1 MNAEQTLKYAILNL
15 AAIWEC
21 SQLPDNLTGEEVD
34 HLWDEADDIYDAIYE
49 MREGEVDTNIDAPY
63 SRHYESKSVAVQAP
77 NGQWV
82 GFTHWYGGGK
92 HGNPEEIDWIEYAY
106 LLDCKEE
113 EKLVKVQTFT
123 KIKESE

>member
-1 MNAEQTLKYAILNL
+1 MNAQQTLKYAILNL
-15 AAIWEC
+15 GAIWEC

-34 HLWDEADDIYDAIYE
+34 DLWDEADDIYDAIYE

-113 EKLVKVQTFT
+113 EKLVTIQTFT
-123 KIKESE
+123 KVGE

>member
-1 MNAEQTLKYAILNL
+1 MNAQQTLKYAILDL
-15 AAIWEC
+15 AYRWEDKEI
-21 SQLPDNLTGEEVD
+21 SKTLTAEEVEE
-34 HLWDEADDIYDAIYE
+34 LFDEIDPYDAISE
-49 MREGEVDTNIDAPY
+49 IREGEVDTNIDAPY

-113 EKLVKVQTFT
+113 EKLVTIQTFT
-123 KIKESE
+123 KVGE

>member
-21 SQLPDNLTGEEVD
+21 SQLPNNLTGEEVD
-34 HLWDEADDIYDAIYE
+34 DLWDEADDIYDAIYE

-113 EKLVKVQTFT
+113 EKLVKIQTFT
-123 KIKESE
+123 KVGD